1 MNPNPRSL
9 AMQIKDTP
17 AVSVSPLLILTIAC
31 LFSFLVTI
39 ALSFIRPHTVANL
52 LAAISAL

>member
-1 MNPNPRSL
+1 
-9 AMQIKDTP
+9 MQLKDAP

-31 LFSFLVTI
+31 LFSFFVTI